1 MRAVFIDRDGT
12 LGGSD
17 QIEYPGEFTLYKGV
31 EEHIRKLKD
40 SGFLLFSF
48 TNQPGISEGRCSKE
62 QFRKELLGFGMDD
75 VYLCP
80 HKPSDQ
86 CECRKPATG
95 MIEEACYDYHLKL
108 NECIVIGDRLKDME
122 AGKRAG
128 CKRILVR
135 TGGGEEALRELERNQ
150 EVVFIHYVAI
160 DINDAIQWLLRS
172 L

>member
-31 EEHIRKLKD
+31 EEHLKKLKD

-48 TNQPGISEGRCSKE
+48 TNQPGISEGRSSRE

-86 CECRKPATG
+86 CRCRKPAAG

-108 NECIVIGDRLKDME
+108 NECFVIGDRLKDME
-122 AGKRAG
+122 AGIRAG
-128 CKRILVR
+128 CKTILVR
-135 TGGGEEALRELERNQ
+135 TGSGEEALLQLEGDH
-150 EVVFIHYVAI
+150 EGIFIHNVAS
-160 DINDAIQWLLRS
+160 DINEAIKWLLRS